1 MIWNS
6 ASEFFAMGG
15 YGPYV
20 WGSFGLCAI
29 AFAAEWVLVKQR
41 RHAILARLRRQ
52 GIAGRLEQEQMA

>member
-1 MIWNS
+1 
-6 ASEFFAMGG
+6 MGG

-29 AFAAEWVLVKQR
+29 AFAAEWALVKQR